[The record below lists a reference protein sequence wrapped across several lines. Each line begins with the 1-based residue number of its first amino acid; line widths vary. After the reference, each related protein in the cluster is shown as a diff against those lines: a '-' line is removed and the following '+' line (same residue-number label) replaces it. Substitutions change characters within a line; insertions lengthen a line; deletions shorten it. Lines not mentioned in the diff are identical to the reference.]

1 MKRIFKLI
9 KATSLLALV
18 IMCFVES
25 IWLLFAPVARPGLEQ
40 IWVLPLVLGICFLLF
55 RKIFSYKEGT
65 LGIKVYYF
73 LASIRYMVQPF
84 LIVLSSGAVSST
96 RMSIVDAEYY
106 RVALIIESL
115 EIIIVSLTI
124 NHYYP
129 KCLNK
134 FMQQRNISRLK
145 SNYYGGDEASIDL
158 GIKHLGWLIISGY
171 AFVLLVRANIWIPAL
186 NIYGFKEDA
195 DAVVILENTLFS
207 CLKTI
212 LFIYFLYRAVCAY
225 RNKSGFGIWM
235 LLTLISAIFSIL
247 TYFGSNRSFTVET
260 IIAIVTILLIWF
272 PKYKG
277 IIFAVI
283 VPVSIMMVLTM
294 IVTKQFGVEDIASY
308 SGEGASIQYISNQLE
323 EYTNGPWCIAQSY
336 KASIGLTPKQS
347 FQAVVKDI
355 TDGLIV
361 IFELPGLKGTNE
373 FASTW
378 MSSSDIMKMSFQ
390 SFDRGQ
396 MLSFSGGYFICFGI
410 FGWIIFP
417 IATIICS
424 MLITWFSIHGSYE
437 RSLLKQYMYL
447 WSAFLLGL
455 MHCYCTQTLIYCMA
469 KYVLFLW
476 IIILGNKFRIGR
488 ARNLK

>member
-1 MKRIFKLI
+1 MKRILKLI
-9 KATSLLALV
+9 KSTGWFALV
-18 IMCFVES
+18 VMSFVES
-25 IWLLFAPVARPGLEQ
+25 IWLLFAPVTRPGLEQ
-40 IWVLPLVLGICFLLF
+40 LWVLPLVLGICFLVF
-55 RKIFSYKEGT
+55 RKVFSYKEGT

-73 LASIRYMVQPF
+73 LAIVRYMVQPL
-84 LIVLSSGAVSST
+84 LIVLSNGEVSST
-96 RMSIVDAEYY
+96 RMSSVEAEYY

-115 EIIIVSLTI
+115 EIIIVSATI

-134 FMQQRNISRLK
+134 FMQRRNVPKLE
-145 SNYYGGDEASIDL
+145 SNYYGGDGASIDL
-158 GIKHLGWLIISGY
+158 GIKHLGWLIIGGY
-171 AFVLLVRANIWIPAL
+171 AFVLLVRANIWLPAL
-186 NIYGFKEDA
+186 NIYGLKEDA

-212 LFIYFLYRAVCAY
+212 LFIYCLYRAVYAY
-225 RNKSGFGIWM
+225 RNKSNFGIWM
-235 LLTLISAIFSIL
+235 LLTLISAVFSIL
-247 TYFGSNRSFTVET
+247 TYFGDNRSFTVET
-260 IIAIVTILLIWF
+260 IVAIVAILLIWF

-283 VPVSIMMVLTM
+283 IPVSIMMVLTM
-294 IVTKQFGVEDIASY
+294 IVTKQFGVEDIAFY
-308 SGEGASIQYISNQLE
+308 TGEGASIQYISNQLE

-336 KASIGLTPKQS
+336 KSSVGLTAEQS

-361 IFELPGLKGTNE
+361 IFELPGLKGINE

-396 MLSFSGGYFICFGI
+396 MLSFSGGYFICFGNL
-410 FGWIIFP
+410 GWIIFP

-424 MLITWFSIHGSYE
+424 MLITWFSVHGSYE
-437 RSLLKQYMYL
+437 KSLLKQYMYL
-447 WSAFLLGL
+447 WSAFLFGL

-476 IIILGNKFRIGR
+476 IIIIGNKFRIGR
-488 ARNLK
+488 ASSLT